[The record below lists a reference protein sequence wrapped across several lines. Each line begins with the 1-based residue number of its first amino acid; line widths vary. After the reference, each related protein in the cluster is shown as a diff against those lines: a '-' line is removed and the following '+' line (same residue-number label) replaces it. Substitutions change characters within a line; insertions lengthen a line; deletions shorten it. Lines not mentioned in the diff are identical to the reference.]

1 MISEMNQRRRPV
13 RQGLRKAPGQGYTS
27 LHQQPCV
34 GDEPSLA
41 YYYKEIERH
50 PLLTPEEEKAL
61 TEQIALG
68 NLPGASARARQ
79 AGQKA
84 REKLITSNLR
94 FVIHVAKNFKN
105 QGLPMADLIN
115 EGNMGLMTAARKF
128 KPEKGYKFITYAV
141 WWIRQ
146 NILKALEVQTRS
158 IRIPGN
164 VVNDLNKLRKVE
176 ADLYQHLD
184 RHSDA
189 DELAREAD
197 LPLKK
202 VTHTLESSYNAVSLD
217 TPMYDDDA
225 SANSAPR
232 AVTLQETLSD
242 PQTLSPEDAYI
253 QNTMHHDIHNA
264 LSALPDRD
272 RQILHLYYG
281 FNDPAERAEVSSS
294 KPATYQQI
302 GNKLGVSRERVRQ
315 LKEEALNR
323 LRHPTHSKRLATY
336 CS

>member
-1 MISEMNQRRRPV
+1 MISEMNQRRNPV
-13 RQGLRKAPGQGYTS
+13 QQALHKAPGQGADRVCTS
-27 LHQQPCV
+27 PHA

-50 PLLTPEEEKAL
+50 PLLTSDQEKAL

-68 NLPGASARARQ
+68 DLPGASARTRR
-79 AGQKA
+79 AGEHA

-105 QGLPMADLIN
+105 QGLPLADLIN

-164 VVNDLNKLRKVE
+164 VINDLNKLRKVE
-176 ADLYQHLD
+176 ADMTQHLN
-184 RHSDA
+184 RHPDA
-189 DELAREAD
+189 DELAQETD

-202 VTHTLESSYNAVSLD
+202 VTHTLESAYNTVSLD
-217 TPMYDDDA
+217 TPMYDEVT
-225 SANSAPR
+225 SSAPR
-232 AVTLQETLSD
+232 ALQETLPD
-242 PQTLSPEDAYI
+242 PQTLSPEDTYI
-253 QNTMHHDIHNA
+253 QDTMHNDIHNA
-264 LSALPDRD
+264 LGALPDRD

-281 FNDPAERAEVSSS
+281 FSDPSEGSEVNSS

>member
-1 MISEMNQRRRPV
+1 MISEVNQRPV
-13 RQGLRKAPGQGYTS
+13 QQALRKAPDCTS
-27 LHQQPCV
+27 PYA
-34 GDEPSLA
+34 GDDPSLA

-50 PLLTPEEEKAL
+50 PLLTPDQERAL

-68 NLPGASARARQ
+68 DLPGASTRARQ
-79 AGQKA
+79 VGEKA

-105 QGLPMADLIN
+105 QGLPLADLIN
-115 EGNMGLMTAARKF
+115 EGNMGLMIAARKF

-164 VVNDLNKLRKVE
+164 VVNDLNKLRKVA
-176 ADLYQHLD
+176 ADLTQHLD
-184 RHSDA
+184 RHPDA
-189 DELAREAD
+189 DELAREAN
-197 LPLKK
+197 LPLEK
-202 VTHTLESSYNAVSLD
+202 VMHTLESAHNTVSLD
-217 TPMYDDDA
+217 APMYDEA
-225 SANSAPR
+225 TNSAPR
-232 AVTLQETLSD
+232 AVSLQETLSD
-242 PQTLSPEDAYI
+242 PQILSPEDAYI
-253 QNTMHHDIHNA
+253 QDTMHNDIHNA
-264 LSALPDRD
+264 LGALPDRD
-272 RQILHLYYG
+272 QQILHLYYG
-281 FNDPAERAEVSSS
+281 FNDSAERTAGSSS

-302 GNKLGVSRERVRQ
+302 GDKLGVSRERVRQ

-323 LRHPTHSKRLATY
+323 LRHPIHSKRLATY

>member
-1 MISEMNQRRRPV
+1 MISEMNQRRSPV
-13 RQGLRKAPGQGYTS
+13 QQALRKAPGQGADRVCTS
-27 LHQQPCV
+27 PHA

-50 PLLTPEEEKAL
+50 PLLTSDQEKAL

-68 NLPGASARARQ
+68 DLPGASARTRR
-79 AGQKA
+79 AGEHA

-105 QGLPMADLIN
+105 QGLPLADLIN

-164 VVNDLNKLRKVE
+164 VINDLNKLRKVE
-176 ADLYQHLD
+176 ADMTQHLN
-184 RHSDA
+184 RHPDA
-189 DELAREAD
+189 DELAQETD

-202 VTHTLESSYNAVSLD
+202 VTHTLESAYNTVSLD
-217 TPMYDDDA
+217 TPMYDEVT
-225 SANSAPR
+225 SSAPR
-232 AVTLQETLSD
+232 ALQETLPD
-242 PQTLSPEDAYI
+242 PQTLSPEDTYI
-253 QNTMHHDIHNA
+253 QDTMHNDIHNA
-264 LSALPDRD
+264 LGALPDRD

-281 FNDPAERAEVSSS
+281 FSDPSEGSEVNSS

>member
-1 MISEMNQRRRPV
+1 MISEMNQRHSPV
-13 RQGLRKAPGQGYTS
+13 QQAPHKAPGQGADRVCTS
-27 LHQQPCV
+27 PHA

-50 PLLTPEEEKAL
+50 PLLTPDQEKAL

-68 NLPGASARARQ
+68 DLPDASARARR
-79 AGQKA
+79 AGEHA

-105 QGLPMADLIN
+105 QGLPLADLIN

-164 VVNDLNKLRKVE
+164 VINDLNKLRKVE
-176 ADLYQHLD
+176 ADMTQHLD
-184 RHSDA
+184 RHPDA
-189 DELAREAD
+189 DELAQETD

-202 VTHTLESSYNAVSLD
+202 VTHTLESAYNTVSLD
-217 TPMYDDDA
+217 TPMYDEVT
-225 SANSAPR
+225 SSSPR
-232 AVTLQETLSD
+232 AVTLQETLPD
-242 PQTLSPEDAYI
+242 PQKLSPEDAYI
-253 QNTMHHDIHNA
+253 QNTMHNDIHNA

-281 FNDPAERAEVSSS
+281 FDDPKERAEISRS
-294 KPATYQQI
+294 KPVTYQQI

>member
-1 MISEMNQRRRPV
+1 MISEMNQHRRQAP
-13 RQGLRKAPGQGYTS
+13 RKAPAQDTDRVCTS
-27 LHQQPCV
+27 PHV

-50 PLLTPEEEKAL
+50 PLLTPDEEKAL

-68 NLPGASARARQ
+68 NLPGASASARRA
-79 AGQKA
+79 GEHA

-176 ADLYQHLD
+176 ADLYQQLD
-184 RHSDA
+184 RHPDA
-189 DELAREAD
+189 DELARETD
-197 LPLKK
+197 LPIKK
-202 VTHTLESSYNAVSLD
+202 VTHTLESAYNTVSLD
-217 TPMYDDDA
+217 TPMFDDVA
-225 SANSAPR
+225 TNSAPR

-242 PQTLSPEDAYI
+242 PQILSPEDAYI
-253 QNTMHHDIHNA
+253 QDTMHNDIHNA

-281 FNDPAERAEVSSS
+281 FNDDSPI
-294 KPATYQQI
+294 TYQQI

-336 CS
+336 WS

>member
-1 MISEMNQRRRPV
+1 MISEMKQHRPPV
-13 RQGLRKAPGQGYTS
+13 QQALRKAPVCTS
-27 LHQQPCV
+27 PYV

-50 PLLTPEEEKAL
+50 PLLTPDEERAL

-68 NLPGASARARQ
+68 NLPGASASAQRA
-79 AGQKA
+79 GEHA

-176 ADLYQHLD
+176 ADLTQHLD
-184 RHSDA
+184 RQPDA
-189 DELAREAD
+189 DELARETD

-202 VTHTLESSYNAVSLD
+202 VTHTLESAYNTVSLD
-217 TPMYDDDA
+217 TPMYDEA
-225 SANSAPR
+225 TNSAPC

-242 PQTLSPEDAYI
+242 PQTLSPEEAYI
-253 QNTMHHDIHNA
+253 QDTMHNDIHNA

-281 FNDPAERAEVSSS
+281 FSDPAERSEVSNS

-302 GNKLGVSRERVRQ
+302 GDKLGVSRERVRQ

>member
-1 MISEMNQRRRPV
+1 MIAEMNQHPRPV
-13 RQGLRKAPGQGYTS
+13 QQALRKAPVCTS
-27 LHQQPCV
+27 PYV
-34 GDEPSLA
+34 GNEPSLA

-50 PLLTPEEEKAL
+50 PLLTPDEERAL

-68 NLPGASARARQ
+68 NLLGASARARQ
-79 AGQKA
+79 AGEKA

-94 FVIHVAKNFKN
+94 FVIHVAKNFVN
-105 QGLPMADLIN
+105 QGLPLADLIN

-176 ADLYQHLD
+176 ADMTQHLN
-184 RHSDA
+184 RQPDA

-197 LPLKK
+197 LPLEK
-202 VTHTLESSYNAVSLD
+202 VTHTLESAHNTLSLD
-217 TPMYDDDA
+217 TPMYDDA
-225 SANSAPR
+225 TNSAPH
-232 AVTLQETLSD
+232 AVALQETLSD
-242 PQTLSPEDAYI
+242 PEILSPEDAYI
-253 QNTMHHDIHNA
+253 QDAMHNDIHNA
-264 LSALPDRD
+264 LNALPDRD

-281 FNDPAERAEVSSS
+281 FSDPQERPEVSSS

-302 GNKLGVSRERVRQ
+302 GDKLGVSRERVRQ

-323 LRHPTHSKRLATY
+323 LRHPIHSKRLATY

>member
-1 MISEMNQRRRPV
+1 MISEMNQHRR
-13 RQGLRKAPGQGYTS
+13 QALRKAPGQGTKQVCTS
-27 LHQQPCV
+27 PYV

-50 PLLTPEEEKAL
+50 PLLTPDEERAL

-68 NLPGASARARQ
+68 NLPGASARARR
-79 AGQKA
+79 AGEHA

-105 QGLPMADLIN
+105 QGLPLADLIN

-176 ADLYQHLD
+176 ADLTQHLD
-184 RHSDA
+184 RQPDA
-189 DELAREAD
+189 DELARETD
-197 LPLKK
+197 LPIKK
-202 VTHTLESSYNAVSLD
+202 VTHTLESTYNTVSLD
-217 TPMYDDDA
+217 TPMCDEA
-225 SANSAPR
+225 TNSAPR

-242 PQTLSPEDAYI
+242 PQTLSPEEAYI
-253 QNTMHHDIHNA
+253 QDTMHNDIHNA

-281 FNDPAERAEVSSS
+281 FSDPAEPAEVSSS

>member
-1 MISEMNQRRRPV
+1 MIAKMNQHRSPV
-13 RQGLRKAPGQGYTS
+13 QQALRKAPDCPSPYA
-27 LHQQPCV
+27 
-34 GDEPSLA
+34 GDDPSLA

-50 PLLTPEEEKAL
+50 PLLTPDQERAL

-68 NLPGASARARQ
+68 DLPSASTRARQ
-79 AGQKA
+79 VGEKA

-105 QGLPMADLIN
+105 QGLPLADLIN
-115 EGNMGLMTAARKF
+115 EGNMGLMIAARKF

-164 VVNDLNKLRKVE
+164 VVNDLNKLRKVA
-176 ADLYQHLD
+176 ADLTQHLD
-184 RHSDA
+184 RHPDA

-197 LPLKK
+197 LSLEK
-202 VTHTLESSYNAVSLD
+202 VMHTLESAHNTVSLD
-217 TPMYDDDA
+217 APIYDEA
-225 SANSAPR
+225 TNSAPH
-232 AVTLQETLSD
+232 AVSLQETLSD
-242 PQTLSPEDAYI
+242 PQILSPEDAYI
-253 QNTMHHDIHNA
+253 QDTMHNDIHNA

-281 FNDPAERAEVSSS
+281 FNDSAERAAGSSS

-302 GNKLGVSRERVRQ
+302 GDKLGVSRERVRQ

-323 LRHPTHSKRLATY
+323 LRHPIHSKRLATY

>member
-1 MISEMNQRRRPV
+1 MIAEMNQRPV
-13 RQGLRKAPGQGYTS
+13 QQALRKAPDCTS
-27 LHQQPCV
+27 PYA
-34 GDEPSLA
+34 GDDPSLA

-50 PLLTPEEEKAL
+50 PLLTPDQERAL

-68 NLPGASARARQ
+68 DLPGASTRARQ
-79 AGQKA
+79 VGEKA

-105 QGLPMADLIN
+105 QGLPLADLIN
-115 EGNMGLMTAARKF
+115 EGNMGLMIAARKF

-164 VVNDLNKLRKVE
+164 VVNDLNKLRKVA
-176 ADLYQHLD
+176 ADLTQHLD
-184 RHSDA
+184 RHPDA

-197 LPLKK
+197 LPLEK
-202 VTHTLESSYNAVSLD
+202 VMHTLESAHNTVSLD
-217 TPMYDDDA
+217 APIYDEA
-225 SANSAPR
+225 TNSAPR
-232 AVTLQETLSD
+232 AVSLQETLSD
-242 PQTLSPEDAYI
+242 PQILSPEDAYI
-253 QNTMHHDIHNA
+253 QDTMHNDIHNA
-264 LSALPDRD
+264 LGALPDRD

-281 FNDPAERAEVSSS
+281 FNDSAERAAGSSS

-302 GNKLGVSRERVRQ
+302 GDKLGVSRERVRQ

-323 LRHPTHSKRLATY
+323 LRHPIHSKRLATY